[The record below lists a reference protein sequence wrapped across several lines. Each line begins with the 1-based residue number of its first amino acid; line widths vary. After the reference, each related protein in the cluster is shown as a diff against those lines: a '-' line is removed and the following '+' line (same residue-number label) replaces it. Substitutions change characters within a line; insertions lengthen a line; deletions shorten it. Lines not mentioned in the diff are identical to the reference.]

1 MAVRQ
6 RRTRTTG
13 TVLRNASGTWRA
25 RIHTAD
31 GGRVSIG
38 SYVTRAEAERA
49 LAGAVADQTK
59 GVFVNPRTGRV
70 TFAVYSQ
77 DWLAHRP
84 GLRPKTA
91 ELYESQLRVHLV
103 PTFGRM
109 PLAEIGPPAIRRWYT
124 TAQKRG
130 KPGPVTIA
138 KVYRLLRTIL
148 NTAVEDDLIVK
159 NPCNIKGAGV
169 EQSPERPVATIEQ
182 VSRIAGAIDPRY
194 RALVLLA
201 TYATLR
207 FGELFGLQRRHL
219 DLDLMTVTVEQQVTH
234 LASGELVIGP
244 PKTAAGRRM
253 VSIPASLAA
262 VLRKHLGE
270 FVDPELDA
278 WVFRG
283 PTGVVPRKS
292 NWSSYWRRVTASI
305 GIEGLHFHDLR
316 HTGNTLAASTGA
328 STKELMSRM
337 GHASTRAAILYQ
349 HATRERENSIVQ
361 ALDALIVGRA

>member
-1 MAVRQ
+1 MAARQ

-13 TVLRNASGTWRA
+13 TVVRNASGTWRA

-38 SYVTRAEAERA
+38 SYTTRAAAERA
-49 LAGAVADQTK
+49 LAGAVADQSK
-59 GVFVNPRTGRV
+59 GVFVNPRSGRV
-70 TFAVYSQ
+70 TFAVYAQ

-103 PTFGRM
+103 PAFGRM
-109 PLAEIGPPAIRRWYT
+109 MLTDIGPPAIRRWYT
-124 TAQKRG
+124 TVQKRG
-130 KPGPVTIA
+130 APGPVTLA

-148 NTAVEDDLIVK
+148 NTAVEDDFIVK

-182 VSRIAGAIDPRY
+182 VTKIAAAIDPRY
-194 RALVLLA
+194 RSLVLLA

-207 FGELFGLQRRHL
+207 FGELFGLQRKHL
-219 DLDLMTVTVEQQVTH
+219 DLDLMTVTVEHQVTH
-234 LASGELVIGP
+234 LASGELVMSP
-244 PKTAAGRRM
+244 PKTAAGRRV

-262 VLRKHLGE
+262 DLRSHLAE
-270 FVDPELDA
+270 FVEREPEA

-292 NWSSYWRRVTASI
+292 NWSSYWRRVTASV

-349 HATRERENSIVQ
+349 HATRERENAIAQ
-361 ALDALIVGRA
+361 ALDAMLVGQT